1 MLATVLIIYY
11 KQLSEGYDDRER
23 FIILQQVGM
32 SQKEVKRT
40 ISKQVLT
47 VFFLPLLMALVHML
61 FAFNIIANIM
71 VVFSMTNRVL
81 FGVVCAVIFAVFS
94 LVYLGVY
101 RLTSHTYYKLVKT

>member
-1 MLATVLIIYY
+1 M
-11 KQLSEGYDDRER
+11 SFR
-23 FIILQQVGM
+23 FSIPVQTRWAPT
-32 SQKEVKRT
+32 KNC
-40 ISKQVLT
+40 
-47 VFFLPLLMALVHML
+47 
-61 FAFNIIANIM
+61 NIIANIT